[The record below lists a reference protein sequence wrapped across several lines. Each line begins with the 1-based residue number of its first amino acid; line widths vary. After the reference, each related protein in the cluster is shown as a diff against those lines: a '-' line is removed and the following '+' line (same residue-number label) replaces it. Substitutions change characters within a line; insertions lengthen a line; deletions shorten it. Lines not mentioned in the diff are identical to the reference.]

1 VRVGKTH
8 PHKEAIMS
16 VLDLQAMDSPIVDM
30 ATGSS
35 TSGQSCGSD
44 LSVAL
49 CGPNHGSELSALL
62 CGGGH

>member
-1 VRVGKTH
+1 
-8 PHKEAIMS
+8 MS

-44 LSVAL
+44 LSVTL